1 MRSTGGERKGI
12 MQLKIKYFLSVT
24 LTLMLMQIVQQA
36 LKFLSHIPFPNSTQT
51 FIP

>member
-36 LKFLSHIPFPNSTQT
+36 LKFLSHIPFPKFHTKI
-51 FIP
+51 IP